1 MPVNISKLT
10 KKPYPHNKMKSTLII
25 SLFLLSAILNAQVRI
40 QGFVLDKATSKPI
53 SFAIVS
59 DKNQK
64 YGCYTD
70 TIGKFILNS
79 ASLKDTLKIS
89 NLGYKTLY
97 VSVNDIKPDDKFLL
111 ESDPFRLKEVIVIPT
126 DIKPKELKIGF
137 FDRHPNLVSAV
148 SYPINLQAI
157 LIPFPEGRKR
167 ILIKSVDF
175 TYSLVSRNYP
185 MRIRILQVDENG
197 APGNDL
203 IAENII
209 LKNYKS
215 GHLRA
220 ANIDVSS
227 YNIYMPQN
235 GVFIVFEW
243 LMDKPFLEPKDD
255 PGIDGPYI
263 GSIKSPNELK
273 SHWSK
278 DFYRTKWIEVQS
290 RSYLSVGLTVADY
303 TTK

>member
-70 TIGKFILNS
+70 TTGKFSLNT
-79 ASLKDTLKIS
+79 ASLQDTLKVS

-97 VSVNDIKPDDKFLL
+97 VSVNDVKPDDKFLL

-175 TYSLVSRNYP
+175 TYSLVARNYP

-220 ANIDVSS
+220 ASIDVSN
-227 YNIYMPQN
+227 YNIYMSQN

-243 LMDKPFLEPKDD
+243 LMDNPFLEPKDQ
-255 PGIDGPYI
+255 PGVDGPYI